1 MSYLLDSDVVADWLR
16 GRADAVQ
23 IVSTLRDQ
31 GLAISL
37 VTYGE
42 IYEGIYGS
50 RDPRASEQVFVQFVR
65 GVDVLPLT
73 RPIMQRFARVRGEL
87 RRAGMIIG
95 DFDLLIAATALHH
108 KLTVVTRNVRHFQR
122 IPELALYQPDMST
135 L

>member
-1 MSYLLDSDVVADWLR
+1 
-16 GRADAVQ
+16 
-23 IVSTLRDQ
+23 
-31 GLAISL
+31 
-37 VTYGE
+37 
-42 IYEGIYGS
+42 
-50 RDPRASEQVFVQFVR
+50 
-65 GVDVLPLT
+65 
-73 RPIMQRFARVRGEL
+73 MQRFARVRGEL